1 MQINSTMPM
10 IVGMMGKPKKS
21 SRIRSTL
28 NRVFTQGSF
37 QYSRPI
43 NRMISLRDEQDGQ
56 GQGSTD
62 KNSVMIFHCSLR
74 MDFVPDAPYRLN
86 ELITQ
91 LLLELVPQV
100 ADVHHNRII
109 GDVIFLLPDLL
120 ENILGAKDSPRLAGK
135 QIQNFEFSCRQR
147 DRFAIGRYFMCC
159 PVNVE
164 PVDLDPVAVLPKQ
177 FGIVQGGAP
186 QRVF

>member
-43 NRMISLRDEQDGQ
+43 NRMICCAMNSMNRV
-56 GQGSTD
+56 SAPPT

-100 ADVHHNRII
+100 ADVHHDRII

-120 ENILGAKDSPRLAGK
+120 EDILGAEDSPRLAGK
-135 QIQNFEFSCRQR
+135 
-147 DRFAIGRYFMCC
+147 
-159 PVNVE
+159 
-164 PVDLDPVAVLPKQ
+164 
-177 FGIVQGGAP
+177 
-186 QRVF
+186 

>member
-43 NRMISLRDEQDGQ
+43 NRMICRAMNSMDRVRAPPTKQRDDFPLR
-56 GQGSTD
+56 
-62 KNSVMIFHCSLR
+62 LR

-159 PVNVE
+159 SVNVE

>member
-1 MQINSTMPM
+1 
-10 IVGMMGKPKKS
+10 
-21 SRIRSTL
+21 
-28 NRVFTQGSF
+28 
-37 QYSRPI
+37 
-43 NRMISLRDEQDGQ
+43 
-56 GQGSTD
+56 
-62 KNSVMIFHCSLR
+62 

-135 QIQNFEFSCRQR
+135 QMNFEFSCRQR

-164 PVDLDPVAVLPKQ
+164 PVDLDPVAEAVRHCTGWSAASVLT
-177 FGIVQGGAP
+177 
-186 QRVF
+186 RVVSSSGLNGLII

>member
-43 NRMISLRDEQDGQ
+43 NRMISRDEQDGQ

-62 KNSVMIFHCSLR
+62 KNSVMIFHC
-74 MDFVPDAPYRLN
+74 AY
-86 ELITQ
+86 
-91 LLLELVPQV
+91 
-100 ADVHHNRII
+100 AW
-109 GDVIFLLPDLL
+109 
-120 ENILGAKDSPRLAGK
+120 ILYPT
-135 QIQNFEFSCRQR
+135 
-147 DRFAIGRYFMCC
+147 
-159 PVNVE
+159 PHTV
-164 PVDLDPVAVLPKQ
+164 
-177 FGIVQGGAP
+177 
-186 QRVF
+186 